1 MNKKPVKIIFD
12 DGSEEDCDDLL
23 EYIDDSDIEQYAE
36 WYLDM
41 KSESDFEEKD
51 IDDFSDD
58 EILDELLF
66 RYKIHKDIISMQK
79 IKDFF
84 KNFYNN

>member
-1 MNKKPVKIIFD
+1 MSRRPIKIIFD
-12 DGSEEDCDDLL
+12 DGSKEDFDEALDWIDRDD
-23 EYIDDSDIEQYAE
+23 IIQYAE

-41 KSESDFEEKD
+41 KEEADIEQKE

-66 RYKIHKDIISMQK
+66 RYNIHKDIVSMEK
-79 IKDFF
+79 LRYFLN
-84 KNFYNN
+84 NFYNL